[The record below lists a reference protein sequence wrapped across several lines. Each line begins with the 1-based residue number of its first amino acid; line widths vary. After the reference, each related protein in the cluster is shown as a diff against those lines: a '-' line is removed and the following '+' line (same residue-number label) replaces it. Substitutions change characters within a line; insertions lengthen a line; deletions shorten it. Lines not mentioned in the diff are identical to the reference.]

1 MLTAKAKIT
10 DQQLEPDDESK
21 FVVTVYNGSPAA
33 TAKDVKVLPR
43 LDGGTC
49 VGVELRPAELD
60 FGTIPPNGRST
71 KEFCVQTK
79 GAPPR
84 DYKVKFDLK
93 YQSTMPTHECD
104 EECFTVVKD

>member
-10 DQQLEPDDESK
+10 DQQLEPDDETK
-21 FVVTVYNGSPAA
+21 FVVTVFNGSPAA
-33 TAKDVKVLPR
+33 MAKDVKVLPR
-43 LDGGTC
+43 LEGGPC
-49 VGVELRPAELD
+49 NGIDLRPSTLE

-71 KEFCVQTK
+71 KEFFLQTK
-79 GAPPR
+79 AATPR

-93 YQSTMPTHECD
+93 YESSMPTHECD